1 MTTHTIDT
9 LMALADAYAQ
19 ADSVETLS
27 CINDTQEDF
36 TLAIKDRQQA
46 KEALLTALTEA
57 LQPVRERKVISKAFC
72 NPNQYDGEELAYNN
86 DYLNE

>member
-9 LMALADAYAQ
+9 LMALADSYAAVSAVSTTAHAVEVQ
-19 ADSVETLS
+19 A
-27 CINDTQEDF
+27 
-36 TLAIKDRQQA
+36 
-46 KEALLTALTEA
+46 ALRTALTEA